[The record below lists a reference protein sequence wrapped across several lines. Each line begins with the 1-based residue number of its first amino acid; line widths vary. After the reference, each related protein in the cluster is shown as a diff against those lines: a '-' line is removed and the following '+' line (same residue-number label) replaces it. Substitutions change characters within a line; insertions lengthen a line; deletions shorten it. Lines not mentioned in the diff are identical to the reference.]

1 MGPGH
6 QRTCAHPRL
15 GQGTCPE
22 ELKTIKRAIEV
33 IKELRLEETETG
45 KWYVEDSDDWDESHF
60 PERFDPPPC
69 FT

>member
-22 ELKTIKRAIEV
+22 EIKTIKRAIEV
-33 IKELRLEETETG
+33 FKEELQLEETETE
-45 KWYVEDSDDWDESHF
+45 KWYVEDSDDWD
-60 PERFDPPPC
+60 
-69 FT
+69 